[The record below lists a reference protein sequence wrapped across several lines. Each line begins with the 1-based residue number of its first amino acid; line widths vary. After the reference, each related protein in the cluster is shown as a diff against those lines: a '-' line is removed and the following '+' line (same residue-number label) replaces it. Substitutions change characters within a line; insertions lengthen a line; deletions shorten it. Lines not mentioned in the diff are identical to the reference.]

1 MHPLQPFYSF
11 YQFSSWPPI
20 TSLPLHVSPQGSVLR
35 TRAGIALEGEEM
47 TWVME
52 EDTQAS
58 VKENRGWKGGENDLF
73 MKENYTAFTFL
84 NRLDQ
89 NPVFPLTL

>member
-11 YQFSSWPPI
+11 YQFSI

-73 MKENYTAFTFL
+73 YTAFTFL

>member
-1 MHPLQPFYSF
+1 
-11 YQFSSWPPI
+11 
-20 TSLPLHVSPQGSVLR
+20 
-35 TRAGIALEGEEM
+35 M

-58 VKENRGWKGGENDLF
+58 VRENRGWKGGENDLF

-89 NPVFPLTL
+89 NPIFPLTL